1 MDRGLTR
8 LVDGPLD
15 RGLRIATDHP
25 GIVLAAST
33 AAIVLA
39 LTLVSS
45 GFIRV
50 EFLPQ
55 VEGDVIAANFEL
67 PTGTPGERTAEVG
80 ARLEAAGHTAAARL
94 SEGRREG
101 DVSPRWNTS
110 VTVGES
116 AELYN
121 PLRGDRTTPPRG
133 HVGAVQFALP
143 DVGGDVTASDF
154 ERAWREEAGTL
165 PGVKSLV
172 FSSGALELAL
182 PVHMELFHPD
192 PVTLNRIAEE
202 FVAELGNV
210 DGVFGI
216 RSDRDDGFRELQL
229 ELKPQARTLG
239 LTLDDLARQVRSAF
253 FGSEALR
260 VLRGREDMRV
270 YVRLPEEERN
280 SVADIERY
288 VVRTAGGSEV
298 PLGQVATAHFTRSST
313 AIHTVDGQRVIA
325 VTASVDSRVANAQQV
340 NVALE
345 SEILE
350 PLAAEHPGFSYA
362 FGGEQ
367 RQQRQTVEALSGS
380 LIIVFMIMF
389 ALLAIPF
396 GSYSQPLIVMAA
408 IPLGFVGAILGH
420 LLLGLSFG
428 FMSIQGLVGCFG
440 VVVNDSL
447 VMINFI
453 NEKRDGGLEIRDAI
467 IVGTKARVRAILLTS
482 VTTFLGVAP
491 LVFETDP
498 AAQHL
503 VPVAAALAFGVLV
516 ATPLLMLVIPALMM
530 SQANLGAR
538 LRPRFARKGPGLQ
551 SGQPI

>member
-1 MDRGLTR
+1 M
-8 LVDGPLD
+8 
-15 RGLRIATDHP
+15 
-25 GIVLAAST
+25 LAMA
-33 AAIVLA
+33 
-39 LTLVSS
+39 LVSS
-45 GFIRV
+45 GWVRV

-55 VEGDVIAANFEL
+55 VEGDVVAANFEL
-67 PTGTPGERTAEVG
+67 PTGTPGERTAAVG
-80 ARLEAAGHTAAARL
+80 ARLEAAGHRAAARW
-94 SEGRREG
+94 SEEG
-101 DVSPRWNTS
+101 PDGAAPTRWNTTL
-110 VTVGES
+110 TVGEP

-143 DVGGDVTASDF
+143 DVDGNVVASEF
-154 ERAWREEAGTL
+154 EQAWREEAGSF
-165 PGVKSLV
+165 PEVKSLV
-172 FSSGALELAL
+172 FSSGALELAR

-192 PVTLNRIAEE
+192 PATLDRIADD
-202 FVAELGNV
+202 FVAGLGNV

-216 RSDRDDGFRELQL
+216 QSNQDDGFRELQL
-229 ELKPQARTLG
+229 ELKPQANSLG

-270 YVRLPEEERN
+270 YVRLPGEERN
-280 SVADIERY
+280 SVDDIARY
-288 VVRTAGGSEV
+288 VIRTPGGAEV
-298 PLGQVATAHFTRSST
+298 PLQQVATPHFTRSST
-313 AIHTVDGQRVIA
+313 AIHTVDGRRVIT
-325 VTASVDSRVANAQQV
+325 VTANVDSRVANAQQV

-345 SEILE
+345 SEVLE
-350 PLAAEHPGFSYA
+350 PLAAEYPGFSYD

-367 RQQRQTVEALSGS
+367 RQQRQITGALSGS
-380 LIIVFMIMF
+380 LIIVFMVMF

-396 GSYSQPLIVMAA
+396 GSYTQPLIVMAA
-408 IPLGFVGAILGH
+408 IPLGFVGAVLGH

-428 FMSIQGLVGCFG
+428 FMSLQGLVGCFG

-453 NEKRDGGLEIRDAI
+453 NEKRDSGLEPQDAI
-467 IVGTKARVRAILLTS
+467 ILGTKARVRAILLTS

-491 LVFETDP
+491 LVFERDP

-516 ATPLLMLVIPALMM
+516 ATPLLMLVVPALMM
-530 SQANLGAR
+530 SQVNLRAR
-538 LRPRFARKGPGLQ
+538 LAVRGLPGKRARM
-551 SGQPI
+551 GQPA